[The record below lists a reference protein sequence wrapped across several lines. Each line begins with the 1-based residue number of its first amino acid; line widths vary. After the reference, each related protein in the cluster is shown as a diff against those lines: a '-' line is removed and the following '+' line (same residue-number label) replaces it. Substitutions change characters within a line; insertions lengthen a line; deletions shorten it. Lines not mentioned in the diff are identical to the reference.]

1 MTSKLR
7 FTKIKKDLTALVNN
21 TVRQYLNDKN
31 YDKGAAQSCCDGI
44 NAEIINVLRQQQ
56 TGFKFIIHSTIS
68 KKGES
73 SLHFSNNFLWNKKTD
88 GSIFVRYEN
97 ATLKC
102 FVSLYGMATE
112 KKQNLHHF
120 QIGPY

>member
-21 TVRQYLNDKN
+21 TVRQYLNNKN
-31 YDKGAAQSCCDGI
+31 YDKGAAQSWCDGI

-56 TGFKFIIHSTIS
+56 TEFKFIIHTTIS

>member
-7 FTKIKKDLTALVNN
+7 FAKIKKDLTALVNN
-21 TVRQYLNDKN
+21 NVRQYLNDRE
-31 YDKGAAQSCCDGI
+31 YDKGSAQSWCDGI
-44 NAEIINVLRQQQ
+44 NAEIINDLRQQQ
-56 TGFKFIIHSTIS
+56 TGFKFIIHTTIS

-102 FVSLYGMATE
+102 FVSLYGMAPE
-112 KKQNLHHF
+112 KKQNLQF
-120 QIGPY
+120 QYNTY